1 MMNISKYIRAM
12 NRKAVCCGIK
22 AVERAS
28 VCCGIKAVRRG
39 ITCFGLLFAFLPS
52 FAGQETVKDEDVSG
66 KPLMLYF
73 RFDKSLVDSGYMDNG
88 RTLRH
93 LNELL
98 TDPQICARIDS
109 INILSFASPDGDR
122 AYNERLA
129 HRRSVAVK
137 GYLVWKYPH
146 LDQYRIHQRPQ
157 GENWQELRRLIMD
170 DKNTP
175 DREEVLRIIDLH
187 KDSEQYKALLKKL
200 NGGVPYHYIYTH
212 LLRYLRNASICT
224 VYVRPMKHP
233 DSACPAA
240 LNTARLSSLLPISSS
255 DCKSDET
262 DKTNALSLSLLPTM
276 SSSLSSAD
284 FKSAETGY
292 KDFQSVKPL
301 FALKTNLLFDAA
313 LMPNI
318 EIEIPIGKRWSI
330 NAEYMFPWW
339 LFDGDNY
346 ALQIL
351 MGGLEGRYWL
361 GSRNNRSAREVL
373 TGHFVGLYAG
383 GGEYDLQWKE
393 NGYQGEF
400 FIAAGISYGWA
411 ARIARNLH
419 LEFNIGIGLLRTDY
433 RHYHARDNNQTLL
446 WQENGNYTW
455 FGPTKAK
462 ISLVWLLNRKVKKGG
477 DK

>member
-1 MMNISKYIRAM
+1 MNIPNYIKAIK
-12 NRKAVCCGIK
+12 RKAT
-22 AVERAS
+22 
-28 VCCGIKAVRRG
+28 CCGIKAVRRG
-39 ITCFGLLFAFLPS
+39 ITCFGLLFAFLPYS
-52 FAGQETVKDEDVSG
+52 YARQETLKDEDMSG
-66 KPLMLYF
+66 KPMMLYF

-98 TDPQICARIDS
+98 TDRQLCTRIDS
-109 INILSFASPDGDR
+109 INIFSFASPDGDR
-122 AYNERLA
+122 IYNERLA
-129 HRRSVAVK
+129 RQRSIAVK

-157 GENWQELRRLIMD
+157 GENWQELRQLIVD
-170 DKNTP
+170 DKNIP
-175 DREEVLRIIDLH
+175 DREEVLRIIDHH
-187 KDSEQYKALLKKL
+187 KDSEQCKALLKKL
-200 NGGVPYHYIYTH
+200 NGGVPYHYIYIH

-233 DSACPAA
+233 GSAYPVA
-240 LNTARLSSLLPISSS
+240 LNTAHLSSLSS
-255 DCKSDET
+255 
-262 DKTNALSLSLLPTM
+262 M
-276 SSSLSSAD
+276 SSSVSMSSAD
-284 FKSAETGY
+284 FKSAETEY

-301 FALKTNLLFDAA
+301 FAVKTNLLFDAA

-330 NAEYMFPWW
+330 NGEYMFPWW

-361 GSRNNRSAREVL
+361 GSRKSREAREVL

-383 GGEYDLQWKE
+383 GGEYDLQWKD

-411 ARIARNLH
+411 TRIARNLH

-462 ISLVWLLNRKVKKGG
+462 ISLVWLLNRKVKGQKGG
-477 DK
+477 VK